1 MLITTFVYVC
11 LRVYVYIYIY
21 IYIHTYR
28 YMEAVHEET
37 GINTWAR
44 VATAISVVMVVATV
58 GMNTARPEYCA

>member
-1 MLITTFVYVC
+1 MCVC
-11 LRVYVYIYIY
+11 VCMYTYMYIYT
-21 IYIHTYR
+21 HTYR

-44 VATAISVVMVVATV
+44 VATAISVAMVVATV